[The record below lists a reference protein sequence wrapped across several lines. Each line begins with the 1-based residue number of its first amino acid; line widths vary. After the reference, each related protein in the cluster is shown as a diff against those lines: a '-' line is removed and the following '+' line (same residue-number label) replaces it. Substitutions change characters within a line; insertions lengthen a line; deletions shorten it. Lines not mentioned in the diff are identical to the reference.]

1 MLLSNS
7 KIDEIF
13 KESIQKLNSI
23 IMYLD
28 SQLGTV
34 SLTKEEI
41 SLLGGLINN
50 YKPLLK
56 LEANF
61 QIKKEEKKRVKM
73 IKNEEKNESEN
84 KKEQKQLDY
93 NNIFKLCDLRVGKV
107 VSTKIMEGFNDIYEL
122 EIDLGEDN
130 LRKIASG
137 LRNYV
142 PMEKIS
148 NSKVIVF
155 SNLITKKFG
164 NNFESNGIIMTASI
178 KNKEKEIIEL
188 IRPNENSH
196 PGDKVF
202 LEGNELDKSK
212 VKYISGGNFKKA
224 IKLFKTDENCF
235 CTFNEIKIV
244 TESGNIKSETLKNAN
259 IS

>member
-1 MLLSNS
+1 
-7 KIDEIF
+7 
-13 KESIQKLNSI
+13 
-23 IMYLD
+23 
-28 SQLGTV
+28 
-34 SLTKEEI
+34 
-41 SLLGGLINN
+41 
-50 YKPLLK
+50 
-56 LEANF
+56 
-61 QIKKEEKKRVKM
+61 M

-84 KKEQKQLDY
+84 KKDQKKLDY

-107 VSTKIMEGFNDIYEL
+107 VSIKIMEGFNDIYEL
-122 EIDLGEDN
+122 EIDLGEEN

-137 LRNYV
+137 LRYYV

-178 KNKEKEIIEL
+178 KNKEKEIVEL

-202 LEGNELDKSK
+202 LEGSELDKSK

>member
-56 LEANF
+56 LEPNF

-84 KKEQKQLDY
+84 KKDQKKLDY

-107 VSTKIMEGFNDIYEL
+107 VSIKIMEGFNDIYEL
-122 EIDLGEDN
+122 DID
-130 LRKIASG
+130 
-137 LRNYV
+137 
-142 PMEKIS
+142 
-148 NSKVIVF
+148 
-155 SNLITKKFG
+155 
-164 NNFESNGIIMTASI
+164 
-178 KNKEKEIIEL
+178 
-188 IRPNENSH
+188 
-196 PGDKVF
+196 
-202 LEGNELDKSK
+202 
-212 VKYISGGNFKKA
+212 
-224 IKLFKTDENCF
+224 FKTNIHK
-235 CTFNEIKIV
+235 IKQKKI
-244 TESGNIKSETLKNAN
+244 N
-259 IS
+259 